1 MGGNFLSVSCCA
13 SIDANN
19 ILVIMKTGRN
29 NIFLIGPMGAG
40 KTSVGRYLAQYLNK
54 EFYDSDQE
62 IEKKTGVSLT
72 WIYDLEGMEG
82 FRQREKEVI
91 DDLSKL
97 SNIVLSTGG
106 GCIETP
112 DVRQILSKRGII
124 IYMEVSLD
132 TQLSRLKR
140 DKKRPLLQG
149 ENSQEALL
157 KFWREREPIYEDIAD
172 FTVSTDKRSVRDVCN
187 DILTWLGKEAK

>member
-1 MGGNFLSVSCCA
+1 
-13 SIDANN
+13 
-19 ILVIMKTGRN
+19 MKLGQG

-40 KTSVGRYLAQYLNK
+40 KTSVGRYLAKQLQK
-54 EFYDSDQE
+54 TFYDSDHE

-82 FRQREKEVI
+82 FRQREMKII
-91 DDLSKL
+91 DELSSL

-106 GCIETP
+106 GCVETKE
-112 DVRQILSKRGII
+112 VREFLEKRGTVV
-124 IYMEVSLD
+124 YMEVSLQ

-149 ENSQEALL
+149 DNPQEVLIKL
-157 KFWREREPIYEDIAD
+157 WQEREPFYENIAD
-172 FTVSTDKRSVRDVCN
+172 FIVVTDNRSVQDVGD
-187 DILTWLGKEAK
+187 DILAWLKA